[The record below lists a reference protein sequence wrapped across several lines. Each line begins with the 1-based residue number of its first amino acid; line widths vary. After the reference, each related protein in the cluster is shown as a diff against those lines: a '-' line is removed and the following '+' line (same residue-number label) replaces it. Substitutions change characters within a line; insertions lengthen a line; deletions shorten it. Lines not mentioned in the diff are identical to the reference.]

1 MKLSN
6 AQQVFLHKL
15 NTDQVV
21 TRQVLNRTGN
31 SLKNA
36 GLVKHAVGIGWWLTA
51 EGRAIAEEIT
61 IRFKQEVYEA
71 YHG

>member
-6 AQQVFLHKL
+6 AQQTFLHKL
-15 NTDQVV
+15 NPDQFV
-21 TRQVLNRTGN
+21 TRQVLSRTGN

-36 GLVKHAVGIGWWLTA
+36 GLVKYAIGIGWWLTA

-61 IRFKQEVYEA
+61 IRFKQEVNEA
-71 YHG
+71 YHV